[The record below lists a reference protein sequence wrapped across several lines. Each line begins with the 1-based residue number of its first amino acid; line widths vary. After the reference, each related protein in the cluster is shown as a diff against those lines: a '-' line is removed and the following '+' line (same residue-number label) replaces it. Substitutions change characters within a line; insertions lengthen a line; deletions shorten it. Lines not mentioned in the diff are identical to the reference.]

1 MLGLSYRHQPSML
14 LERFLCCR
22 EKGKAEFKK
31 VGVTL
36 LINLVAYEQC
46 RICMLSSFL

>member
-1 MLGLSYRHQPSML
+1 MFFMPTDEKR
-14 LERFLCCR
+14 R

-36 LINLVAYEQC
+36 LIKLIAYDAGFSC
-46 RICMLSSFL
+46 